1 MMAKAQSEREL
12 ERRIAERYE
21 GEGYKVDV
29 QPQPESLPFDLGAYA
44 PDMVVKLPNGEH
56 LVIEVKTSH
65 GNVDVDRLRQ
75 VAETVTRHPGW
86 RFLLVTDAERM
97 PLPEVGSG
105 AEPLTPAQI
114 KQRLTGV
121 DRLMGLGEI
130 EGAYLSLWS
139 LLEALLR
146 RRAEDVKL
154 PLARMATGALIDYL
168 YSEGELSIPQY
179 DLVRELMSVR
189 DALAHGF
196 AASQAGEALPK
207 LRDMVDELATA
218 WRPA

>member
-1 MMAKAQSEREL
+1 MMAKEQPERDL

-29 QPQPESLPFDLGAYA
+29 QPQPESLPFDLGAYE

-56 LVIEVKTSH
+56 LVIEVKTTH
-65 GNVDVDRLRQ
+65 TNLDVDHMRA

-114 KQRLTGV
+114 KQRLTRV
-121 DRLMGLGEI
+121 DLLMGLGET
-130 EGAYLSLWS
+130 EGAYLSIWS

-154 PLARMATGALIDYL
+154 PLERMATGALIDYL

-179 DLVRELMSVR
+179 DLVRELMPVR

-196 AASQAGEALPK
+196 AAPQAGEALPK
-207 LRDMVDELATA
+207 LRDVVDELATA
-218 WRPA
+218 WWPE

>member
-1 MMAKAQSEREL
+1 MANKQPDGEL

-29 QPQPESLPFDLGAYA
+29 QPQPESLPFDLGTYK

-65 GNVDVDRLRQ
+65 ANLDVDRLRE
-75 VAETVTRHPGW
+75 VAETVTSHPGW
-86 RFLLVTDAERM
+86 RFLLVTDAERI

-114 KQRLTGV
+114 KQRLGRV
-121 DRLMGLGEI
+121 DVLIGLGET

-139 LLEALLR
+139 ILEALLR

-154 PLARMATGALIDYL
+154 PLERVATGPLIDFL
-168 YSEGELSIPQY
+168 YSEGELSISQY
-179 DLVRELMSVR
+179 DLTRELKRVR

-196 AASQAGEALPK
+196 EAPQVTEALPQ
-207 LRDMVDELATA
+207 LGSIVDELITS
-218 WRPA
+218 WWPD